1 MNRLTTIAGVLFAA
15 VASGGVTAQTVVP
28 APAGDPVMGSQL
40 VQMCQGCHGIPGWRT
55 AFPEVYKVPKISG
68 QNPGY
73 LVSALK
79 AYKTGE
85 RTHPSMRA
93 IAATLSE
100 SDMAHLAAYYAQ
112 APVQTAAK

>member
-1 MNRLTTIAGVLFAA
+1 MNRLTATAWVLLVAL
-15 VASGGVTAQTVVP
+15 ASGGVIAQTVVP
-28 APAGDPVMGSQL
+28 AGDPVKGSQL

-68 QNPGY
+68 QHPGY
-73 LVSALK
+73 LVNALK

-85 RTHPSMRA
+85 RSHPSMRA
-93 IAATLSE
+93 IAATLSDN
-100 SDMAHLAAYYAQ
+100 DMAHLAAYYAQ

>member
-1 MNRLTTIAGVLFAA
+1 MTTAGVLF
-15 VASGGVTAQTVVP
+15 VALVSGAVTAQAAAP
-28 APAGDPVMGSQL
+28 APAGDPVVGSQL

-68 QNPGY
+68 QHPGY
-73 LVSALK
+73 LVIALK

-85 RTHPSMRA
+85 RSHPSMRA
-93 IAATLSE
+93 IAATLSD

-112 APVQTAAK
+112 TSVQTAAK

>member
-1 MNRLTTIAGVLFAA
+1 MNRLMIAVGMFS
-15 VASGGVTAQTVVP
+15 VALPYGGASAQTAVTAGNPV
-28 APAGDPVMGSQL
+28 AGSEL

-85 RTHPSMRA
+85 RSHPSMRA
-93 IAATLSE
+93 IAATLSD

-112 APVQTAAK
+112 DSVRTVAK